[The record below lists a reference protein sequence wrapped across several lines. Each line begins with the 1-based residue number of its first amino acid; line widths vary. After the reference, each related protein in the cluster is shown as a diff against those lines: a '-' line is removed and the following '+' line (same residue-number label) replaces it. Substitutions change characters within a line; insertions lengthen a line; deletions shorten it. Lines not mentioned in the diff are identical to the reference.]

1 MNLHTLK
8 DMASQLNRDDKL
20 RLASLLIQMALTDQ
34 TTPAKA
40 SETTVSADFQYCL
53 ERVLKSRP
61 ARLPA
66 LENYLEAILSF
77 KGSASADIKT
87 IIKELE
93 QYKAISL
100 DGDKVTYLMD

>member
-20 RLASLLIQMALTDQ
+20 RLASLLIQMALTDA
-34 TTPAKA
+34 TPTKA
-40 SETTVSADFQYCL
+40 GESTVSADFQYCL

-77 KGSASADIKT
+77 KGSASTDIKT

-100 DGDKVTYLMD
+100 DGEKVTYLMD